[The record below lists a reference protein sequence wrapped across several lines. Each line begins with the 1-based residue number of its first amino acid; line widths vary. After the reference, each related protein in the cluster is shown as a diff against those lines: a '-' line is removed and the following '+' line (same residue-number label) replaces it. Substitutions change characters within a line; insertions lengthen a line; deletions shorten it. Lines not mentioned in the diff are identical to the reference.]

1 MRNRRTNLHYHAGV
15 RGSRARRAGTLICVM
30 VVLLIVGT
38 LAAQTLQL
46 TTIVSRKNSQ
56 QRMLR
61 QAREV
66 IELAQ
71 SMQSK
76 QALDVGEPISIEWI
90 DGTDGDQL
98 QALIEL
104 TDSSTESSPDAAETR
119 IVVRYPANSP
129 REVTVTWEAEK

>member
-1 MRNRRTNLHYHAGV
+1 MKIRRHILLCRATA
-15 RGSRARRAGTLICVM
+15 RGRYTRRAGTLICVM

-46 TTIVSRKNSQ
+46 ATIISRKNSQ

-66 IELAQ
+66 LELARAMP
-71 SMQSK
+71 SR
-76 QALDVGEPISIEWI
+76 LDVGEPVSIDLTDES
-90 DGTDGDQL
+90 DGDQL
-98 QALIEL
+98 QALIKFIKP
-104 TDSSTESSPDAAETR
+104 STESSPDAAETR
-119 IVVRYPANSP
+119 IVVRYPADSP